1 MVDYKLITLEK
12 EIPPYHKGRR
22 WAEPDLQE
30 AAEYMKRLEADP
42 GYYRQ
47 IAERAYT
54 YLTEKLGIETIKE
67 LMMERIQNINHD
79 RK

>member
-1 MVDYKLITLEK
+1 
-12 EIPPYHKGRR
+12 
-22 WAEPDLQE
+22 
-30 AAEYMKRLEADP
+30 MKRLEADP
-42 GYYRQ
+42 DYYRQ
-47 IAERAYT
+47 ISERAYA